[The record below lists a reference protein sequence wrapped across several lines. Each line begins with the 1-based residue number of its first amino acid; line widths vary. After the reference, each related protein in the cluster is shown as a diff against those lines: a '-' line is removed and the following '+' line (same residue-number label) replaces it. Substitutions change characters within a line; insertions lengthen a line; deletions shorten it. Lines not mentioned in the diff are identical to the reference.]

1 MDNYYLDQLN
11 RAEENHNWIYSIK
24 IKFYGTKGESNFL
37 SLDKETYKKI
47 KEILKG
53 DSEVVP

>member
-24 IKFYGTKGESNFL
+24 IKFYGTNGESNFL

-47 KEILKG
+47 KDIFKG
-53 DSEVVP
+53 DSEV